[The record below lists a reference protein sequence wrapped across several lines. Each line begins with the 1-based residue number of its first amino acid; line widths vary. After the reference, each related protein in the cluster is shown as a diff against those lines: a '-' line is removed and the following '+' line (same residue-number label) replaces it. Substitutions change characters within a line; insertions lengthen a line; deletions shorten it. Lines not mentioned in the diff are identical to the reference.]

1 LYKKI
6 IKISAIEAEKNLS
19 INGPINEKYR
29 LSKDI
34 CVYLPFLPIFSMN

>member
-1 LYKKI
+1 M
-6 IKISAIEAEKNLS
+6 SAIEAEKILS
-19 INGPINEKYR
+19 INGSNNEKNG